1 MPERHISAD
10 TGADT
15 RFTRLVGCDLPIQQA
30 PIGLPAATP
39 KLAAAVAAAGGH
51 GMLAAVTVAPAALS
65 ASLDVLNARTS
76 AYGVNFIQAL
86 LDPEAFEVAAAK
98 APLVELYM
106 GPAHPHLVDRA
117 HRQGALVSRQVVS
130 VDEARSAQAEGCDM
144 VVVRGIEAGGRS
156 TTGIGLLALLDAVC
170 DAVDIPIVA
179 AGGIGSARGV
189 AACLAAGADAV
200 RVGTRFLA
208 AEEAETHPVYLEQ
221 LIAAGPHDTVVT
233 DEFSAGIPRTNARVL
248 RSCLEAA
255 RAHDGDYV
263 GEMTVGG
270 VRVQAPR
277 FGPHNPALDA
287 AGHVEAMALYA
298 GQGVGSVGR
307 VEPAADIV
315 AELALGVRGAVGA
328 AGGVA

>member
-1 MPERHISAD
+1 MPERQTSAV

-39 KLAAAVAAAGGH
+39 ALAAAVAAAGAH

-65 ASLDVLNARTS
+65 TSLDVLNARTR
-76 AYGVNFIQAL
+76 AYGVNFIQEL

-98 APLVELYM
+98 APLVELYL

-117 HRQGALVSRQVVS
+117 HRHGALVSRQVVS
-130 VDEARSAQAEGCDM
+130 VDEARSAQDEGCDM

-156 TTGIGLLALLDAVC
+156 ITGIGLLALLDAVC
-170 DAVDIPIVA
+170 DAVDIAVVA

-189 AACLAAGADAV
+189 SACLAAGADAV

-208 AEEAETHPVYLEQ
+208 AAEADTHPVYREQ
-221 LIAAGPHDTVVT
+221 LIAAGPHDTVLT
-233 DEFSAGIPRTNARVL
+233 DEFSAGIPRSNARVL
-248 RSCLEAA
+248 RSCLAAA
-255 RAHDGDYV
+255 RAYEGDVV

-298 GQGVGSVGR
+298 GQGVGSVRR

-315 AELALGVRGAVGA
+315 AELALGVRGRVGA

>member
-1 MPERHISAD
+1 MPDRHTS
-10 TGADT
+10 TGIGPDT

-39 KLAAAVAAAGGH
+39 ALAAAVAAAGGH

-106 GPAHPHLVDRA
+106 GPAHPHLVDMA

-130 VDEARSAQAEGCDM
+130 VDEARSAQDEGCDM

-156 TTGIGLLALLDAVC
+156 TTGIGLRALLDAVY

-179 AGGIGSARGV
+179 AGGIGSAAGV
-189 AACLAAGADAV
+189 TACLAAGADAV

-208 AEEAETHPVYLEQ
+208 ADEAETHPVYLEQ
-221 LIAAGPHDTVVT
+221 LIAAGPHDTVLT
-233 DEFSAGIPRTNARVL
+233 DEFSTGIPRSNARVL

-255 RAHDGDYV
+255 RAHDAEYV

-270 VRVQAPR
+270 VRMQAPR

-298 GQGVGSVGR
+298 GQGVGWVR
-307 VEPAADIV
+307 HAQPAADIV
-315 AELALGVRGAVGA
+315 AELALGVRSAAGA

>member
-1 MPERHISAD
+1 MPEHPISAAS
-10 TGADT
+10 GSDT

-39 KLAAAVAAAGGH
+39 ELAAAVAAAGGH

-117 HRQGALVSRQVVS
+117 HREGALVSRQVVS
-130 VDEARSAQAEGCDM
+130 VDEARSAEAEGCDI

-156 TTGIGLLALLDAVC
+156 LAGIGLLPLLDAVC
-170 DAVDIPIVA
+170 AAVDIPIVA

-208 AEEAETHPVYLEQ
+208 AEEAETHPVYVEQ
-221 LIAAGPHDTVVT
+221 LVAAGPDDTVLT
-233 DEFSAGIPRTNARVL
+233 DEFSAGVPRMNARVL

-255 RAHDGDYV
+255 RAHDGDHV

-270 VRVQAPR
+270 VRVQARR

-298 GQGVGSVGR
+298 GQAVGSVER

-315 AELALGVRGAVGA
+315 AELALGVRQAAGA
-328 AGGVA
+328 AGGPA

>member
-1 MPERHISAD
+1 MPAQHIPAAA
-10 TGADT
+10 ADT

-39 KLAAAVAAAGGH
+39 ELAAAVAAAGGH
-51 GMLAAVTVAPAALS
+51 GMLAAVTVAPDALS
-65 ASLDVLNARTS
+65 AGLDMINARTS
-76 AYGVNFIQAL
+76 AYGVNFIQPL
-86 LDPEAFEVAAAK
+86 LDPEAFEVAVAK

-106 GPAHPHLVDRA
+106 GPAHPHLVDTA
-117 HRQGALVSRQVVS
+117 HRSNALMSRQVVS
-130 VDEARSAQAEGCDM
+130 VDEARSAQDEGCDM

-156 TTGIGLLALLDAVC
+156 LAGIGLLALLDAVC

-208 AEEAETHPVYLEQ
+208 AREADTHPVYLQ
-221 LIAAGPHDTVVT
+221 RLIAAGPDDTVLT
-233 DEFSAGIPRTNARVL
+233 DEFSVGVPRANARVL
-248 RSCLEAA
+248 RSCVAAA
-255 RAHDGDYV
+255 RAHDGDVV

-277 FGPHNPALDA
+277 FGPHNPAQDA
-287 AGHVEAMALYA
+287 VGHVEAMALYA
-298 GQGVGSVGR
+298 GQAVGSVGG
-307 VEPAADIV
+307 VQPAADIV

-328 AGGVA
+328 AGRVG